1 MKPLYKTSRLEYFP
15 RRSVYKFGGIMR
27 VVVLGGTSGV
37 GRAVAESCAADGD
50 EVLVTGRDPER
61 LRAVADKVTVA
72 EAVDG
77 RAEAD
82 VRAFFARH
90 GRFDHLVLAL
100 SGAGGGG
107 ALRDLKMDDL
117 RAGFEG
123 KFFPHL
129 LAAQASL
136 DTIAGDGSI
145 TFITAASAQGS
156 MPGTAGLAAINGALE
171 RAVPP
176 LAAELAP
183 IRVNAVSPGVI
194 DTPWWSWLPE
204 EQRREQF
211 AAYADQSAVGRVGRP
226 QDVADAVRYLMGAG
240 FVTGTVLKCEGGL
253 TL

>member
-1 MKPLYKTSRLEYFP
+1 
-15 RRSVYKFGGIMR
+15 MR

-37 GRAVAESCAADGD
+37 GRTIAEGCAAAGD

-61 LRAVADKVTVA
+61 LRAVGDRVAVA

-77 RAEAD
+77 TSEEE

-100 SGAGGGG
+100 SGGSGAGP
-107 ALRDLKMDDL
+107 LRELKMGDL

-123 KFFPHL
+123 KFFPHMM
-129 LAAQASL
+129 AAQAAL
-136 DTIAGDGSI
+136 DTLAEEGSI
-145 TFITAASAQGS
+145 TFITAASARGAL
-156 MPGTAGLAAINGALE
+156 PGTAGLAAINGAIE

-183 IRVNAVSPGVI
+183 TRVNAVSPGVI
-194 DTPWWSWLPE
+194 DTPWWSGIPE
-204 EQRREQF
+204 DRRREQF
-211 AAYADQSAVGRVGRP
+211 AAYAERTPVRRVGRP
-226 QDVADAVRYLMGAG
+226 QDVADAVRYLMTAT
-240 FVTGTVLKCEGGL
+240 FVTGTVIPCDGGL

>member
-1 MKPLYKTSRLEYFP
+1 
-15 RRSVYKFGGIMR
+15 MR
-27 VVVLGGTSGV
+27 VVVLGGTSGI
-37 GRAVAESCAADGD
+37 GRAIAESCAADGD
-50 EVLVTGRDPER
+50 EVLVTGRDPEK
-61 LRAVADKVTVA
+61 LRTVAEKVAVA

-77 RAEAD
+77 RSAED

-100 SGAGGGG
+100 SSASGAGT
-107 ALRDLKMDDL
+107 LRDLKMDDL

-123 KFFPHL
+123 KLFPHL
-129 LAAQASL
+129 TAAQAAL

-156 MPGTAGLAAINGALE
+156 IPGTAGLAAINGALE

-194 DTPWWSWLPE
+194 DTPWWSAIPE
-204 EQRREQF
+204 AQRREQF
-211 AAYADQSAVGRVGRP
+211 AAFAEQTPVRRVGRP
-226 QDVADAVRYLMGAG
+226 EDVAGTVRFLMSAG
-240 FVTGTVLKCEGGL
+240 FVTGRVITCDGGL

>member
-1 MKPLYKTSRLEYFP
+1 
-15 RRSVYKFGGIMR
+15 MR
-27 VVVLGGTSGV
+27 VVVMGGTSGI
-37 GRAVAESCAADGD
+37 GLAIAETCAANGD
-50 EVLVTGRDPER
+50 EVLVTGRDPEK
-61 LRAVADKVTVA
+61 LEAVAGKVAVA

-77 RAEAD
+77 RSEED

-90 GRFDHLVLAL
+90 GRFDHLVLTL
-100 SGAGGGG
+100 SSASGGGT
-107 ALRDLKMDDL
+107 LRDLKLDDL
-117 RAGFEG
+117 RAGFDG

-129 LAAQASL
+129 LAAQAAL
-136 DTIAGDGSI
+136 DTIAENGSI

-156 MPGTAGLAAINGALE
+156 MPGTAGLAAVNGALE
-171 RAVPP
+171 CAVPP

-194 DTPWWSWLPE
+194 DTPWWAFLPE

-211 AAYADQSAVGRVGRP
+211 AAFAEQTPVGRVGRP
-226 QDVADAVRYLMGAG
+226 QDIADAVRYLIGAG

>member
-1 MKPLYKTSRLEYFP
+1 
-15 RRSVYKFGGIMR
+15 MR
-27 VVVLGGTSGV
+27 VVVLGGTSGI
-37 GRAVAESCAADGD
+37 GLSVAESCAADGD

-61 LRAVADKVTVA
+61 LQAVAGKVAVA

-77 RAEAD
+77 RSDED

-90 GRFDHLVLAL
+90 GRFHHLVLAL
-100 SGAGGGG
+100 SSAGGGG
-107 ALRDLKMDDL
+107 ALRDLKLDDL

-129 LAAQASL
+129 LAVQAAL
-136 DTIAGDGSI
+136 DTIADDGSI
-145 TFITAASAQGS
+145 TFITAASAQGA

-204 EQRREQF
+204 EERRAQF
-211 AAYADQSAVGRVGRP
+211 AAFAEQTPVGRVGRP
-226 QDVADAVRYLMGAG
+226 EDVAEAVRYLMGAG
-240 FVTGTVLKCEGGL
+240 FVTGSVIKCEGGL

>member
-1 MKPLYKTSRLEYFP
+1 
-15 RRSVYKFGGIMR
+15 MR
-27 VVVLGGTSGV
+27 VVVLGGTSGI
-37 GRAVAESCAADGD
+37 GLAIAESCAANGD
-50 EVLVTGRDPER
+50 EVLVTGRDPEK
-61 LRAVADKVTVA
+61 LQAVSEKVAVA

-77 RAEAD
+77 RSEED
-82 VRAFFARH
+82 VRDFFARH

-107 ALRDLKMDDL
+107 ALRDLKLDDL
-117 RAGFEG
+117 RDAFEG

-136 DTIAGDGSI
+136 DTIAEDGSI
-145 TFITAASAQGS
+145 TFITAVSAQAAL
-156 MPGTAGLAAINGALE
+156 PGTAGLAAINGGLE

-194 DTPWWSWLPE
+194 DTPWWSFLPE

-211 AAYADQSAVGRVGRP
+211 AAYAEQTPVGRVGRP

>member
-1 MKPLYKTSRLEYFP
+1 M
-15 RRSVYKFGGIMR
+15 MR

-37 GRAVAESCAADGD
+37 GLAIAESCAANGD
-50 EVLVTGRDPER
+50 EVLVTGRDPEK
-61 LRAVADKVTVA
+61 LKAVAEKVAVA

-77 RAEAD
+77 RSAED
-82 VRAFFARH
+82 VRAFFGRH

-100 SGAGGGG
+100 SGASGAG

-129 LAAQASL
+129 LAAQAAL
-136 DTIAGDGSI
+136 DTIAEDGSI

-156 MPGTAGLAAINGALE
+156 MPGTAGLAAVNGALE

-194 DTPWWSWLPE
+194 DTPWWSFLPE

-211 AAYADQSAVGRVGRP
+211 AAYAEQTPVRRVGRP
-226 QDVADAVRYLMGAG
+226 EDVADAVRYLMGAG
-240 FVTGTVLKCEGGL
+240 FVTGRVLTCDGGL
-253 TL
+253 SL

>member
-1 MKPLYKTSRLEYFP
+1 
-15 RRSVYKFGGIMR
+15 MR
-27 VVVLGGTSGV
+27 VVVLGGTSGI
-37 GRAVAESCAADGD
+37 GLAIAESCAANGD
-50 EVLVTGRDPER
+50 EVLVTGRDPKKLE
-61 LRAVADKVTVA
+61 AAADKVAVA

-77 RAEAD
+77 RSEED

-100 SGAGGGG
+100 SGASGGG
-107 ALRDLKMDDL
+107 ALREVKMDDL

-129 LAAQASL
+129 LAAQVAL
-136 DTIAGDGSI
+136 DTIAEDGSI
-145 TFITAASAQGS
+145 TFITAASAQGA
-156 MPGTAGLAAINGALE
+156 MPGTAGLAAVNGALE

-194 DTPWWSWLPE
+194 DTPWWSFLPE

-211 AAYADQSAVGRVGRP
+211 AAFAEQTPVGRVGRP
-226 QDVADAVRYLMGAG
+226 EDIADAVRYLMGAG